1 MTGRGRE
8 AKRDGGR
15 SEERG
20 REREEGGWECR
31 KENTNREIQ
40 LYSGNIA
47 AESEV

>member
-8 AKRDGGR
+8 WEKRG
-15 SEERG
+15 E
-20 REREEGGWECR
+20 WR

>member
-8 AKRDGGR
+8 TECDG
-15 SEERG
+15 ER
-20 REREEGGWECR
+20 RGGGEWR
-31 KENTNREIQ
+31 KGNTNREIQ

>member
-8 AKRDGGR
+8 LEWDGKKGA
-15 SEERG
+15 E
-20 REREEGGWECR
+20 WR
-31 KENTNREIQ
+31 KGNTNREIQ